1 MPELTEQA
9 ILNDSVRMNL
19 DTRFSFRCGPD
30 RECFN
35 RCCGDVTILLS
46 PYDVI
51 RLKNALNL
59 DSSEFLEKYTL
70 TMRSKDKQVP
80 VVLLRMN
87 EADRKCP
94 FVGESGCGVYMNRPW
109 PCRMYP
115 LGMAEPKGPN
125 AAANRFYFLVEEEL
139 CQGRCNGKERT
150 VREWIDDQ
158 QLEAYDRMQGL
169 FLELMSH
176 PGWEATE
183 PVSREKL
190 DMYFMALYDLDRF
203 RRFVFDTRFLEMFD
217 VDEARIEAIAG
228 DDEELL
234 EFAIDWLAFSLFL
247 EKRMKLRQ
255 PAVQAHTAGSGTEA
269 ARQVDAS
276 SL

>member
-19 DTRFSFRCGPD
+19 DSRFCFHCGPE

-35 RCCGDVTILLS
+35 RCCADVTILLS
-46 PYDVI
+46 PYDVL
-51 RLKNALNL
+51 RLKKSLAI

-70 TMRSKDKQVP
+70 TMRSRDRQVP
-80 VVLLRMN
+80 VVLLRMG
-87 EADRKCP
+87 ETDRKCP
-94 FVGESGCGVYMNRPW
+94 FVGESGCTVYNNRPW

-139 CQGRCNGKERT
+139 CQGRRDGKERT
-150 VREWIDDQ
+150 VRSWIDDQ
-158 QLEAYDRMQGL
+158 QIDTYDQMQGQ

-183 PVSREKL
+183 PMSQEKL

-203 RRFVFDTRFLEMFD
+203 RRFVFDTRFLEIFD
-217 VDEARIEAIAG
+217 VDETRVEAIAD

-234 EFAIDWLAFSLFL
+234 EFAIDWLAFSLFR
-247 EKRMKLRQ
+247 EKRMKLRS
-255 PAVQAHTAGSGTEA
+255 PAAEAHKAGPETEAMRQAGS
-269 ARQVDAS
+269 
-276 SL
+276 